1 MKTFALRNRDLVL
14 SGDQFALV
22 GGAARL
28 QQQLGLAM
36 SDPYGADRFHPDW
49 GSTLHQYVGVN
60 NSPATTELIKA
71 EVNRII
77 RYLLSVQNTM
87 MTDRSVLA
95 LKPTI
100 TAAEIVADI
109 SSVQVDQREDSL
121 SVKVSVRTASQ
132 QQVDVLATTGRT
144 A

>member
-22 GGAARL
+22 SGAARL

-36 SDPYGADRFHPDW
+36 SDPYGSDRFHPDW
-49 GSTLHQYVGVN
+49 GSTLHQYVGLAY
-60 NSPATTELIKA
+60 SPATGEFIKA
-71 EVNRII
+71 EVNRVI
-77 RYLLSVQNTM
+77 RYMLSVQNTM

-109 SSVQVDQREDSL
+109 SEVRVDQQQDSL

-132 QQVDVLATTGRT
+132 QQVDVLTTTGRMT
-144 A
+144 